1 MRDLLLVSIILAVL
15 PFALRHTWVAV
26 MLWTWVSIMNPHRL
40 AFGFASTM
48 PIAAVAAGAA
58 LLSMVIT
65 RDKLR
70 MPWSPP
76 VIVLLLFVL
85 WMCVTTAFAINPLD
99 SSTQLNKVLKI
110 QLMTGVALLAL
121 HERKHI
127 ELFIWVNVLSVGYY
141 SFKGGIFTILTGGE
155 YRVWGPLDSFF
166 WDNNALAVAT
176 IIVIP
181 MMYYLWVV
189 AARPWV
195 RLALLALMLMSA
207 VSALGSQSR
216 GALLA
221 ISAMGLVLWY
231 RSNRKVMVGLIIVAV
246 AASLLAFMPESWEQR
261 MRTMQTYEEDGSAMS
276 RLIAWRF
283 CFNLANHRLPGGGY
297 DIYNWDTYAIYA
309 PPEAVKPFAAHSIY
323 FSVLGEHGYIG
334 LFLFLLIWWLTF
346 RLAGKM
352 RKETRGQPAVVWVY
366 HLAGMFQVSLVGY
379 LAGGAFLSL
388 AYFDLPYNI
397 MVILVVTQ
405 RWLRESGW
413 KPAAVGALGSASAG
427 KPSDLPVKASRAPA

>member
-1 MRDLLLVSIILAVL
+1 MRDLLLVGIILGAL

-26 MLWTWVSIMNPHRL
+26 MLWTWISIMNPHRL
-40 AFGFASTM
+40 AFGFASTL
-48 PIAAVAAGAA
+48 PVAAVAAGAA
-58 LLSMVIT
+58 LLSLVFT

-76 VIVLLLFVL
+76 VIVLVLFVV
-85 WMCVTTAFAINPLD
+85 WMCLTTAFAINPLGSWD
-99 SSTQLNKVLKI
+99 QLNKVLKI
-110 QLMTGVALLAL
+110 QLMTAVALMAL

-141 SFKGGIFTILTGGE
+141 SFKGGLFTITTGGE
-155 YRVWGPLDSFF
+155 YRVWGPEDSFF

-176 IIVIP
+176 IMVIP
-181 MMYYLWVV
+181 MMYYLRVV
-189 AARPWV
+189 STHRWV
-195 RLALLALMLMSA
+195 RFGLLMLMLLSA

-221 ISAMGLVLWY
+221 ITAMGSVFWY
-231 RSNRKVMVGLIIVAV
+231 RSNRKGLVGIVVVAV
-246 AASLLAFMPESWEQR
+246 AIGLISFMPDSWSNR
-261 MRTMQTYEEDGSAMS
+261 MATITTYEEDNSAKD
-276 RLIAWRF
+276 RLIAWQF
-283 CFNLANHRLPGGGY
+283 CFNLANHRLSGGGY
-297 DIYNWDTYAIYA
+297 EIYNALTYTLYA
-309 PPEAVKPFAAHSIY
+309 PETWRNAFAAHSIY
-323 FSVLGEHGYIG
+323 FSVLGEHGYVG
-334 LFLFLLIWWLTF
+334 LVLFLLIWGLTF
-346 RLAGKM
+346 RLAGKL
-352 RKETRGQPAVVWVY
+352 RRETRGQPGVAWVF
-366 HLAGMFQVSLVGY
+366 HLTGMFQVSLVGY

-427 KPSDLPVKASRAPA
+427 KPSDLPVKASRAPV